1 MLLWF
6 FLFLLF
12 LLIDLGGLQPFLVSC
27 LFLLAFQIAFSLP
40 EQVYILSRG
49 GLVCLVAEIL
59 IVFFSPVALLK
70 IALLCWA
77 MLSVFLD
84 SSGLFSQMDVGFFQ
98 RFFFLCPVIYILWWS
113 TYIIIKSI
121 SYCMLWHMCYWKSEL
136 SLLLLF
142 ISSLAHSSLNNLF
155 TFFSVYASEII

>member
-1 MLLWF
+1 MAFPVPFVSTLW
-6 FLFLLF
+6 
-12 LLIDLGGLQPFLVSC
+12 LGGLQPFLASF
-27 LFLLAFQIAFSLP
+27 LFLLVFQIAFSLP
-40 EQVYILSRG
+40 EQVYILSWG

-77 MLSVFLD
+77 LCFPR
-84 SSGLFSQMDVGFFQ
+84 FF
-98 RFFFLCPVIYILWWS
+98 RTFITNGCWIFFKGFFLCLVIYILWWS
-113 TYIIIKSI
+113 TYIIIKSL

-142 ISSLAHSSLNNLF
+142 ISSVGHSSLNNLF
-155 TFFSVYASEII
+155 TFLLCMSLK